1 MFIGHF
7 PRVYIRFYTTSLQPS
22 VKVGRY
28 LSLLFGRH
36 RSSSTHRHN
45 TGSPLVFCMPPEA
58 DPLEA
63 IQIACVLVFSSGNR
77 NYGIPWPAA
86 LPWDVCRGS
95 SRLSF
100 RASSL
105 SCLDGDASFMTT
117 VSHTA
122 RLLYS
127 EKSTNSTAARGSKQ
141 ARELSFR
148 PILSAV
154 WRIGLKCT
162 ASIKL

>member
-1 MFIGHF
+1 MFISHF
-7 PRVYIRFYTTSLQPS
+7 PRLYIRFYTTDLQPL

-28 LSLLFGRH
+28 LSPLCGRH

-58 DPLEA
+58 NPLEA
-63 IQIACVLVFSSGNR
+63 IQIACVLVFSCGNC

-105 SCLDGDASFMTT
+105 SYLDGDASFMTT
-117 VSHTA
+117 VSDIAHLLDSENGRTLPQLEVQSKHESSISDRSY
-122 RLLYS
+122 RLR
-127 EKSTNSTAARGSKQ
+127 EK
-141 ARELSFR
+141 LD
-148 PILSAV
+148 
-154 WRIGLKCT
+154 
-162 ASIKL
+162 

>member
-1 MFIGHF
+1 MFISHF

-28 LSLLFGRH
+28 LSLLCGRH
-36 RSSSTHRHN
+36 RSSSTRRYN
-45 TGSPLVFCMPPEA
+45 TSSPLVFCMPPEA
-58 DPLEA
+58 NPLEA
-63 IQIACVLVFSSGNR
+63 IRIAGVLVFFCGYCSP
-77 NYGIPWPAA
+77 GIPWPAA
-86 LPWDVCRGS
+86 LPSDVCRGS

-154 WRIGLKCT
+154 WRIESKCI

>member
-1 MFIGHF
+1 MFISHF
-7 PRVYIRFYTTSLQPS
+7 LRVYIRFYTTSLQPS

-28 LSLLFGRH
+28 LSLLCGRH

-58 DPLEA
+58 NPLGA
-63 IQIACVLVFSSGNR
+63 IHIACVLVFFCGYCNSS
-77 NYGIPWPAA
+77 IPWLAA

-105 SCLDGDASFMTT
+105 SCLDGDASFIGA
-117 VSHTA
+117 VSHAAHLLDSGNGRTLPQLEVQSKHENSISDRSY
-122 RLLYS
+122 RLY
-127 EKSTNSTAARGSKQ
+127 EKLG
-141 ARELSFR
+141 
-148 PILSAV
+148 
-154 WRIGLKCT
+154 
-162 ASIKL
+162 